1 MKQIPSFEQGAN
13 HIFHDAN
20 SIPFLS
26 FPLDFA
32 NENGEIS
39 YIDRKYL
46 ATTSTFF
53 PNEKRRKENTRDK
66 MSTSSVYKVYK
77 DRLPA
82 ILDRQR
88 DGETLDVSR
97 KLERRGGNGERR
109 MFLARRKFCPNILYG
124 RMAHTIDEVSGLGL
138 EKILGSFHKKGSNP
152 SFVEKREGD

>member
-1 MKQIPSFEQGAN
+1 MHFVPK
-13 HIFHDAN
+13 
-20 SIPFLS
+20 LS
-26 FPLDFA
+26 SRNA

-39 YIDRKYL
+39 YIDRKFL

-53 PNEKRRKENTRDK
+53 QTIRSETRREENTRECTRDK
-66 MSTSSVYKVYK
+66 MSTSSVYKVYE

-124 RMAHTIDEVSGLGL
+124 RMAHTIDRSVAS
-138 EKILGSFHKKGSNP
+138 
-152 SFVEKREGD
+152 V